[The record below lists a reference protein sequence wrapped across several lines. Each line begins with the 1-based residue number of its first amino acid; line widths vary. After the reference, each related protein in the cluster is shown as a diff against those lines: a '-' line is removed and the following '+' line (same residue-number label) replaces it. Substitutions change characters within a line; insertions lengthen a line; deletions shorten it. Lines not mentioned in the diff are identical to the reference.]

1 MLRWISQHFILRE
14 KMKEHGTE
22 LHPSK
27 LLCTCRGVQCRNDQE
42 EGVKLTDL
50 YIGVDGLV
58 RWSVCDEEFEA
69 LVFDLGWS
77 WSDIFLTHDGRCPRR
92 ILVHYQSQTH
102 QVRRPDFFYFTL
114 YYLCYVYFFYAFYIY
129 FRL

>member
-1 MLRWISQHFILRE
+1 MR
-14 KMKEHGTE
+14 
-22 LHPSK
+22 
-27 LLCTCRGVQCRNDQE
+27 
-42 EGVKLTDL
+42 LTYL

-102 QVRRPDFFYFTL
+102 QVRRPDFYFTL
-114 YYLCYVYFFYAFYIY
+114 YYLCNVYFLLRFLYIFQVAY
-129 FRL
+129 